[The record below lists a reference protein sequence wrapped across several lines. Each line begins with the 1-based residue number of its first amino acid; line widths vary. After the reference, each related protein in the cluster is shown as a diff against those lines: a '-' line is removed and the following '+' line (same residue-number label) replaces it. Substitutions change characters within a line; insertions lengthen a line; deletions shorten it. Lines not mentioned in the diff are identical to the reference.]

1 MLDEIAPKVQR
12 KSKQEQEFNAKDSLE
27 YMVSCLDE
35 DNVKELKNILRSARD
50 ELLSRA
56 KAAGRDSVMVDL
68 YKKKGFW
75 RKWQLEKTRLSSGQA
90 KCRRQLPGLPG
101 PAMIVSG
108 RVLPYQGEMWQVLV
122 SKACFLNLRVSWVC
136 LASMTKQRAFAR
148 LCIHV
153 TQRSLFSRFFQ
164 EWGPFNFIF
173 WMGQIQTLSSLLSH
187 FSDFRFRRWRGA
199 HSFSFTQLA
208 NYTVSIRVGSHLFC
222 FDLGLQVLEQV

>member
-56 KAAGRDSVMVDL
+56 KAAARDSAMVDL

-90 KCRRQLPGLPG
+90 
-101 PAMIVSG
+101 
-108 RVLPYQGEMWQVLV
+108 
-122 SKACFLNLRVSWVC
+122 KACFLNLRVSWVC

-173 WMGQIQTLSSLLSH
+173 WMGQIQTFSSLLSH